1 LKTYFPDTTVLIAA
15 ARQDHRQHTPAQA
28 WLSQAA
34 FDAASGAACIALP
47 MLVVSGFVRIV
58 THAKIMSPPNTP
70 AEALTYIDAL
80 LAALNIEVSEHRTW
94 QPFKSLVE
102 KQSLS
107 GNDVPDA
114 WLASYAIATGAVVV
128 TFDKGFKKMLPKQHA
143 HEGRRLSITCSVT
156 SLKIMC
162 SLQMVDEPVRGLKSS
177 AASQAGKASHH
188 ALKPPCNHVRDNASA
203 CSAWLHHRLLT
214 APSATVESAGD

>member
-1 LKTYFPDTTVLIAA
+1 LKTYVPDINVLIAA
-15 ARQDHRQHTPAQA
+15 ARQDHSQHTPAQA

-128 TFDKGFKKMLPKQHA
+128 TFDKGFKKMLPKQHV
-143 HEGRRLSITCSVT
+143 L
-156 SLKIMC
+156 L
-162 SLQMVDEPVRGLKSS
+162 LNPV
-177 AASQAGKASHH
+177 
-188 ALKPPCNHVRDNASA
+188 
-203 CSAWLHHRLLT
+203 
-214 APSATVESAGD
+214 